1 MPLPAPLGYKWTM
14 PVKERVDPSEPV
26 DAREYLAAQPPP
38 HRIEGALE
46 RIQALVAES
55 GRHVA
60 VVDDDPTGSQTVH
73 GVPLL
78 TTWGREDLEWALDQP
93 SGTFFVLTNSRSLGP
108 DEAAQLNRDIAE
120 RLADIGKPVAVTSR
134 SDSTMRGYFPL
145 ETDVLRAGLGV
156 EVDGVV
162 LCPCFIEP
170 GRLTAGDV
178 QWVRQGEQLVPS
190 AQTEFARDRSFGYA
204 HSNLALWVE
213 EKTEGAV
220 PASEVAS
227 MTLADL
233 REGGPDRVAAL
244 LSEMTGARPLVVNA
258 TEYSDLECFVLGL
271 LAAEAAGKR
280 FIYRTGPSFVRVRG
294 GISESPPLTPEV
306 LYATRPRQGH
316 GLVVVGSHVDMTTRQ
331 LEAARALER
340 VHAIELSVP
349 RLLDDDGRAGELDSV
364 VEEAGRAL
372 GGEEV
377 LVYTSRE
384 LAPADAGRSALDVGR
399 SVSAALVEVVRRVAA
414 EHPLGFVVA
423 KGGITSSDVGT
434 RGLGV
439 RRAEIAGQMLP
450 GIIPVW
456 RLPEGSD
463 HAGMPYVVFPGNVGD
478 EGTLAQVIEILRGDG

>member
-1 MPLPAPLGYKWTM
+1 M
-14 PVKERVDPSEPV
+14 PVEERVDPSEPV
-26 DAREYLAAQPPP
+26 DAREYLAGQPPA
-38 HRIEGALE
+38 RAVEDALE
-46 RIQALVAES
+46 RIQELVAES
-55 GRHVA
+55 GRHVV
-60 VVDDDPTGSQTVH
+60 VVDDDPTGTQTVH

-78 TTWGREDLEWALDQP
+78 TTWAREDLEWALDQP
-93 SGTFFVLTNSRSLGP
+93 SRTFFVLTNSRSLGP
-108 DEAAQLNRDIAE
+108 DEAAQLNRDIAA
-120 RLADIGKPVAVTSR
+120 RLSEIGKPVAITSR

-145 ETDVLRAGLGV
+145 ETDVLREGLRG

-170 GRLTAGDV
+170 GRLTADDV

-227 MTLADL
+227 ITLADL

-244 LSEMTGARPLVVNA
+244 LSEVSGARPVVVNA

-271 LAAEAAGKR
+271 LAAEAAGKT

-316 GLVVVGSHVDMTTRQ
+316 GLVVVGSHVEMTTRQ
-331 LEAARALER
+331 LEAARAVER

-349 RLLDDDGRAGELDSV
+349 RLLDDGERAAELDSV
-364 VEEAGRAL
+364 VEQAGRAL
-372 GGEEV
+372 AGEEV

-399 SVSAALVEVVRRVAA
+399 SVSDALVEVVRRLAA

-478 EGTLAQVIEILRGDG
+478 EDTLAEVIEILRGDR